1 MTIQSDELVK
11 IAYLA
16 KLQIDADNTARL
28 TRDLDQILNFVDQ
41 MKSVDTTQV
50 EPLSNPLEMTQ
61 RLRKDEVTEINQRDA
76 FQNIA
81 PATEAGLYL
90 VPKVIE

>member
-16 KLQIDADNTARL
+16 KLEIDTDNTDRL
-28 TRDLDQILNFVDQ
+28 TNDLDQILNFVDQ

-61 RLRKDEVTEINQRDA
+61 RLRKDEVTETNQREA
-76 FQNIA
+76 FQKIA
-81 PATEAGLYL
+81 PATAAGLYL